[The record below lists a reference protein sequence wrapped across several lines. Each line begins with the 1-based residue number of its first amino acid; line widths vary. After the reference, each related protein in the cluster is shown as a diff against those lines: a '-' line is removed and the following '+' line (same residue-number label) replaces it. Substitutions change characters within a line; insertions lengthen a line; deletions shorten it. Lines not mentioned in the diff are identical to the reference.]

1 MTVWRTK
8 HEMKSSNSG
17 LDDMNNLGGTF
28 CFQSW
33 VCYTCKMSAIVSKVV
48 NTFRQKF
55 PSTPLVIKAPGR
67 INLIG
72 EHTDYN
78 EGFVLPAAINHA
90 IYFAMAPSQTE
101 RCNVYSLDMDE
112 GVSFSI
118 HDLNPGETWV
128 NYLMGVIDGF
138 ERAGIPIRGVDCV
151 FGGDIPAGAGLSS
164 SAALCNGF
172 GMGLNELFQA
182 NLSRLQL
189 AKISQYAEHEF
200 VGLQCGI
207 MDQYS
212 SLMGEKDSALLLD
225 CRALKHEVI
234 PVHLGDYSLLLI
246 DTKVKH
252 TLASSA
258 YNDRRKSCEQGVA
271 VIHQQQPEV
280 QSLRDVSRAM
290 LYEFQDRLGE
300 DVFIKCLYVVEE
312 ISRTQRAAI
321 FLRKGELIEFGK
333 LMYETHWGLSQAYE
347 VSCDESDF
355 LVSLAEE
362 EKDAVAGARMMG
374 GGFGG
379 CTLNLI
385 KTEKIKSF
393 REKVLHQYVA
403 TFEKEPDFYLV
414 NLTQGVSIIP
424 AT

>member
-1 MTVWRTK
+1 MSDVV
-8 HEMKSSNSG
+8 SSVVT
-17 LDDMNNLGGTF
+17 TF
-28 CFQSW
+28 H
-33 VCYTCKMSAIVSKVV
+33 
-48 NTFRQKF
+48 QKF
-55 PSTPLVIKAPGR
+55 PSQPFLIQAPGR

-78 EGFVLPAAINHA
+78 EGFVLPAAIDRC
-90 IYFAMAPSQTE
+90 IYFAMAPSQTD
-101 RCNVYSLDMDE
+101 RCNVYSVDMDE

-138 ERAGIPIRGVDCV
+138 ERAGIAIHGVDCV

-172 GMGLNELFQA
+172 GMGLNELFQG

-207 MDQYS
+207 MDQYA
-212 SLMGEKDSALLLD
+212 SLMGEKDAALLLD
-225 CRALKHEVI
+225 CKELKHEII

-258 YNDRRKSCEQGVA
+258 YNERRKACERGVE
-271 VIHQQQPEV
+271 IIQSRYPRV
-280 QSLRDVSRAM
+280 QSLRDVNRDM
-290 LYEFQDRLGE
+290 LYEFQDAMGE
-300 DVFIKCLYVVEE
+300 EVFVKCLYIVEE
-312 ISRTQRAAI
+312 ISRTQRAAAH
-321 FLRKGELIEFGK
+321 LKKGELTEFGK

-347 VSCDESDF
+347 VSCEELDF
-355 LVSLAEE
+355 LVAMAEE
-362 EKDAVAGARMMG
+362 EHDAIAGARMMG

-414 NLTQGVSIIP
+414 NLTPGVSIMP